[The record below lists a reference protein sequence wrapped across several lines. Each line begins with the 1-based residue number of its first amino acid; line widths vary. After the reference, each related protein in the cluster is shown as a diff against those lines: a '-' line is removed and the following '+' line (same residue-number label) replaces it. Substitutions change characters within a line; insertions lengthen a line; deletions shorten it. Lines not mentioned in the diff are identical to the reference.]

1 MRHKPTHGGRSNR
14 DPFCSPADS
23 GKAIDLLHF
32 GTICGF
38 MQVETGTGDSAT
50 SVDAKTLD
58 LGHGFDY
65 VCTIANASATN
76 GETNRERRATHLRR
90 PAQRKSR
97 GAAAAFTVSHA
108 QWA

>member
-58 LGHGFDY
+58 PGHRCDY
-65 VCTIANASATN
+65 VCTIANANATD
-76 GETNRERRATHLRR
+76 GASIPTSKGSKAPGTTNVTWSCCGFYR
-90 PAQRKSR
+90 
-97 GAAAAFTVSHA
+97 F
-108 QWA
+108 